1 MDRAVRDQ
9 RICGRVAA
17 TQFIYIARS
26 FALTVV
32 MTIAVI
38 ILILLTKL
46 LPLNLE
52 NLEPTQL
59 FSGRK
64 GATGDP
70 LVAKRPYYKS

>member
-1 MDRAVRDQ
+1 MDRSVRNK

-26 FALTVV
+26 FAITVV

-38 ILILLTKL
+38 TLILLTKL

-52 NLEPTQL
+52 PAQL